1 MFTEPPQLSNEILY
15 VVSTLVGAEF
25 VSGLLRLLRLL
36 RLLLLLL
43 HLLRPPLP
51 ILLLKLLTILALS
64 RFVLFFRWGYLEA
77 PYLFS
82 KGTGTHNSRNMEC
95 QTCIGTF
102 SFGRVPDQVWFCQV
116 VVRWHYSI
124 PRLQR
129 LWSGDDILRMA
140 HLFQTYVHHMAF
152 PAEGCFVSQRKSFS
166 FTMGLEVLADI
177 HEHHQEL
184 HQNGN
189 RCLERVKKN
198 WMKYGL

>member
-1 MFTEPPQLSNEILY
+1 MVKFIQKTEVMFTEPPQLSNEILY

-25 VSGLLRLLRLL
+25 VSGLLRLL
-36 RLLLLLL
+36 LLLLLL
-43 HLLRPPLP
+43 LLPQLP

-64 RFVLFFRWGYLEA
+64 RFVLFFRWGYLQA
-77 PYLFS
+77 TYLFS

-95 QTCIGTF
+95 QTIRTF
-102 SFGRVPDQVWFCQV
+102 SFGRVPDKVWFCQV

-129 LWSGDDILRMA
+129 LWSGDDILRM
-140 HLFQTYVHHMAF
+140 T
-152 PAEGCFVSQRKSFS
+152 
-166 FTMGLEVLADI
+166 FTVGFEVLADI

-189 RCLERVKKN
+189 LCLEREKKPGK
-198 WMKYGL
+198 KYGL